1 VFLEII
7 YEIFNKRFFKQKK
20 RLENKNTLETQKNV
34 AEIKENV

>member
-1 VFLEII
+1 MKYSINVFL
-7 YEIFNKRFFKQKK
+7 NKKK